1 MSEPTKAHVVAAL
14 ARAKELVEA
23 NHFDLVQALAEATT
37 TGQCQGVAGYKVF
50 RDARAAVQSQLIV
63 PLHEFDGDPSEL
75 LGGLL

>member
-1 MSEPTKAHVVAAL
+1 MTEPTKAHVVAAL
-14 ARAKELVEA
+14 ARAKELIEV
-23 NHFDLVQALAEATT
+23 NHFDLLQALAEATT